1 MAQVRKFQSG
11 GKTFKINGKTYNT
24 SNSEDMKR
32 LEEMTSNSEYGGI
45 AQQILANV
53 NDAAYDNTLNVYRTS
68 DGRVMMEGGLQN
80 VADQYMSQGT
90 QKATQRKD
98 NAWNNTFKRKS
109 GKDWINNLD
118 SFLNAFSASSSVKT
132 SDPKSSDKIK
142 VEKVNG
148 SWKYNDIDGGWDE
161 ASVDNN
167 LMLKKWNIL
176 RDYVSAEDKSKYD
189 VSSLDQD
196 KLNAFIDMYK
206 ADPNLFKKYEPYF
219 KANVTRPEDF
229 SDFYSTFGWFG
240 FEDDPVKAA
249 EIQKQN
255 EENIYKKRF
264 ADAGYDYEKWAPYI
278 DIDDKGNVTARKDD
292 QGRSVFAALGGNG
305 NYWFNDNFTAYSP
318 ENSFLKGHFLIGD
331 RVYKESDANKEGSD
345 LYNYLRR
352 SGGFYD
358 LNNTGQYDASNNLI
372 NWMWG
377 SNAYIR
383 PETETNLA
391 GDFYNSGVRID
402 NTNYR
407 TGNTSIVG
415 SDYKLTDGDQIIKYV
430 NLNNPS
436 NEYGLRN
443 ENYAIVDRFGNVRTH
458 NGITL
463 RDLNGSYFSN
473 LLSGTLTPEQKEAQ
487 QILREKRI
495 STDKDDALY
504 YNRYAITGSPYFDL
518 YVDPSSNGDVIMSP
532 KGELTNTWL
541 EGNKKGIRIPKE
553 IAEILQ
559 KPEFI
564 NALQT
569 DPDFAKKFRNTIQGL
584 TGTDWQDLFKR
595 NLNKTS
601 EFPGIKEEDARKIIE
616 FFYNNSANVSDYNA
630 YARRNSNYIVNLPQF
645 KNGGEL
651 KLQTGGAINA
661 GSKQNESK
669 LKIEEPVKSH
679 TEQARLGIDKLSA
692 AEKAEL
698 HAVGLDVIGAVAGLF
713 GPVGDIVGSGLGL
726 TASATQLGAD
736 ISRAGR
742 LTGKD
747 AGRFFVNAGLDAV
760 GLVPFLGDAARSA
773 KTIRNIKKISNI
785 ASPLFIG
792 LGLTAAAKSI
802 NKIAKGEPMTTDDW
816 ANLAAGFQSVVN
828 AGSMGKRRF
837 DMSKIASLNS
847 KLPKTATKPE
857 YKFTI
862 KDTTIPLTERQVGDV
877 LSKNKK
883 EAQSYLEQLFV
894 DKGVETKDI
903 PTDLAKKFG
912 FVEGKTRWSK
922 ISEPKQDEVISDR
935 STAGFFFRKG
945 LNKYLESNKST
956 LGRAIASG
964 NLEGNRTVA
973 SLSKEY
979 GLGLPTYIDG
989 WTRYRSPKVVNYGNL
1004 PQPQTTGVKFPYFN
1018 IRPTNMP
1025 WIKQGQVYERGLIP
1039 TGSGASRGN
1048 EFTFRRNPD
1057 VTISSDR
1064 AVNDVKPSRQRRKP
1078 LRIVAPET
1086 HQPAI
1091 IIDKNGKVVSMNR
1104 NEFNKSTTND
1114 LGKLYIRFRKYQD
1127 ALKKVNSEKSFRKI
1141 IENMAN
1147 DVEFKITMKENP
1159 GLLRQEMLDA
1169 ANRAGLFGKNRKDLV
1184 KGLVFKKG
1192 GVLKGQKGLW
1202 DLSKEFMS
1210 GIDLSKLGQKDYKI
1224 GEDGLLDTGLDIAG
1238 MARRSATPETKSAI
1252 TSPTP
1257 VTTNYATDHAY
1268 GSGNET
1274 KATKQVGDYW
1284 SQRRATE
1291 QFGGRPTENSDF
1303 EWGYLAKEM
1312 AGIGNSL
1319 AARMDAKKFLD
1330 LSNQK
1335 ADIYSKGQPSIWNGR
1350 GRMRFQTPTMNL
1362 VNKQIAANNTIAG
1375 MMNTADAQANIAGKL
1390 SLAETNSKLFNQ
1402 GLGMVS
1408 QELTNQLNAYDT
1420 QRREDD
1426 KLTFETANN
1435 ARQWAMNTGLM
1446 RNAGQTEYVT
1456 NMGAIRDKDFVKLQ
1470 SDINRF
1476 GLIDAQKQS
1485 MIDKLNLQRN
1495 TPGLSENQIASI
1507 DAQIAQVKSPEY
1519 NNILRRQAMYG
1530 SVASAKKG
1538 TKLRSTTEQMLLD
1551 NNKIVAKAI
1560 SKLSDNTMKLILK
1573 AMS

>member
-32 LEEMTSNSEYGGI
+32 LEEMSSNSEYGGI

-80 VADQYMSQGT
+80 VADQFMSEGT

-98 NAWNNTFKRKS
+98 NIWNNIFKRQS
-109 GKDWINNLD
+109 GKEWINNLD
-118 SFLNAFSASSSVKT
+118 SFLNAFNTSSSVKT
-132 SDPKSSDKIK
+132 SDPKNSDKIK

-148 SWKYNDIDGGWDE
+148 SWKYNDKDGGWDE

-206 ADPNLFKKYEPYF
+206 VDPNLFKKYDQYF
-219 KANVTRPEDF
+219 KANVARPGDF

-240 FEDDPVKAA
+240 FEDDPIKTA
-249 EIQKQN
+249 EIQQQN
-255 EENIYKKRF
+255 EEDTYKKRF
-264 ADAGYDYEKWAPYI
+264 VDAGYDYEKWAPYI
-278 DIDDKGNVTARKDD
+278 DIDDKGNITARKDD
-292 QGRSVFAALGGNG
+292 QGRNVFAALGGNG
-305 NYWFNDNFTAYSP
+305 NYWFNDNFTSYSP

-331 RVYKESDANKEGSD
+331 KIYKESDANKVGSD

-358 LNNTGQYDASNNLI
+358 LNNTGQYDASNSLI

-407 TGNTSIVG
+407 TGDTSVIG
-415 SDYKLTDGDQIIKYV
+415 SDYKLIDGDQIIKYV

-458 NGITL
+458 NGVAL
-463 RDLNGSYFSN
+463 RDLNGNYFSN
-473 LLSGTLTPEQKEAQ
+473 LLSGTLTPEQEEAQ

-495 STDKDDALY
+495 STDKDDNLY

-541 EGNKKGIRIPKE
+541 EGNKKGIRISKE

-595 NLNKTS
+595 NLNKIS

-616 FFYNNSANVSDYNA
+616 FFYNNGANISDYNA
-630 YARRNSNYIVNLPQF
+630 YARRNSNGVVNLPQF

-679 TEQARLGIDKLSA
+679 TEQARLGVDKLSA

-698 HAVGLDVIGAVAGLF
+698 ASIGMDVLGTAAGFL
-713 GPVGDIVGSGLGL
+713 GPMGDIVGSGVGIA
-726 TASATQLGAD
+726 ASATQLGAD

-747 AGRFFVNAGLDAV
+747 ALRFAKNVGLDAL
-760 GLVPFLGDAARSA
+760 GLVPVLGDASRTA
-773 KTIRNIKKISNI
+773 KTIKNVQKASKWL
-785 ASPLFIG
+785 SPLFIG
-792 LGLTAAAKSI
+792 AGLTSAAGSI
-802 NKIAKGEPMTTDDW
+802 DKIMKGETLTVDDW
-816 ANLAAGFQSVVN
+816 GNLAAGFQAMTNLGV
-828 AGSMGKRRF
+828 AGKRRY

-847 KLPKTATKPE
+847 KLPKNTSKTE
-857 YKFTI
+857 YKFSIGDKTI
-862 KDTTIPLTERQVGDV
+862 TLGEGQIGDV
-877 LSKNKK
+877 TSKNKK
-883 EAQSYLEQLFV
+883 DAQEYLAGLFT
-894 DKGVETKDI
+894 KEGVEEKDI
-903 PTDLAKKFG
+903 PKDLAKRFG
-912 FVEGKTRWSK
+912 FVEGKTKWGK
-922 ISEPKQDEVISDR
+922 ISEPKQEKHIEDR
-935 STAGFFFRKG
+935 STAGFFFRPG
-945 LNKYLESNKST
+945 LNRYLEKNKGT
-956 LGRAIASG
+956 LKKAIVSG
-964 NLEGNRTVA
+964 DLDGNRTAA
-973 SLSKEY
+973 SLSKEF
-979 GLGLPTYIDG
+979 GLGLPTYVDG
-989 WTRYRSPKVVNYGNL
+989 WTRYGSPKSISHGNL
-1004 PQPQTTGVKFPYFN
+1004 PQPQTKDIKLPHFN
-1018 IRPTNMP
+1018 IGPTNMP

-1039 TGSGASRGN
+1039 TNSGASRGN
-1048 EFTFRRNPD
+1048 EFTFKRNPN
-1057 VTISSDR
+1057 VSEPNIRT
-1064 AVNDVKPSRQRRKP
+1064 VNDIKPSKQRRKL
-1078 LRIVAPET
+1078 LRIAAPET
-1086 HQPAI
+1086 YQPAI
-1091 IIDKNGKVVSMNR
+1091 IIDKNGKVISMNR
-1104 NEFNKSTTND
+1104 NEFNKSTTKELGD
-1114 LGKLYIRFRKYQD
+1114 LYTKFRKYQD
-1127 ALKKVNSEKSFRKI
+1127 ALKNINSEKSFRKI
-1141 IENMAN
+1141 INNMAN
-1147 DVEFKITMKENP
+1147 DAEFRVVMEENP

-1169 ANRAGLFGKNRKDLV
+1169 ANRAGLLGKNRKDLV
-1184 KGLVFKKG
+1184 KGLVFKEG
-1192 GVLKGQKGLW
+1192 GVLKGQKG
-1202 DLSKEFMS
+1202 M
-1210 GIDLSKLGQKDYKI
+1210 
-1224 GEDGLLDTGLDIAG
+1224 
-1238 MARRSATPETKSAI
+1238 
-1252 TSPTP
+1252 
-1257 VTTNYATDHAY
+1257 
-1268 GSGNET
+1268 
-1274 KATKQVGDYW
+1274 
-1284 SQRRATE
+1284 
-1291 QFGGRPTENSDF
+1291 GGRPTKDNF
-1303 EWGYLAKEM
+1303 EWGYFAKEM

-1319 AARMDAKKFLD
+1319 AAKMDAKKFLD

-1350 GRMRFQTPTMNL
+1350 GRMRFQSPTMNL
-1362 VNKQIAANNTIAG
+1362 VNQQIAANNTIAG
-1375 MMNTADAQANIAGKL
+1375 MMNTADAHANIAGKL
-1390 SLAETNSKLFNQ
+1390 GLAEMNSNVLDQ
-1402 GLGMVS
+1402 GNRIIS
-1408 QELTNQLNAYDT
+1408 QEFSNNLDKHAATL
-1420 QRREDD
+1420 REDD
-1426 KLTFETANN
+1426 KLAFETGNA
-1435 ARQWAMNTGLM
+1435 ARQWGMNTGML
-1446 RNAGQTEYVT
+1446 RNAGDIEYVT
-1456 NMGAIRDKDFVKLQ
+1456 NMGAIRDKDFNKIQ
-1470 SDINRF
+1470 SDLARF
-1476 GLIDAQKQS
+1476 GTVSVRAQNIIDQL
-1485 MIDKLNLQRN
+1485 KLKRA
-1495 TPGLSENQIASI
+1495 TPGLNADQIANI
-1507 DAQIAQVKSPEY
+1507 DDQIKMIGSPEY
-1519 NNILRRQAMYG
+1519 QNILRRQAMFG
-1530 SVASAKKG
+1530 GVTSAKKG